1 MFIKMKL
8 AGIERDV
15 RPEQLEHYLN
25 YGWERI
31 VEEPQESK
39 VSEPSIVDGGK
50 IITKSPKKKKAEKPA
65 ETAPEAAK
73 EDLDNV
79 INTGES
85 E

>member
-1 MFIKMKL
+1 MFIQVTL
-8 AGIERDV
+8 AGITRDI
-15 RPEQLEHYLN
+15 RPDQLEHYLT
-25 YGWERI
+25 YGWTQVEAQPDLFTEPTTVDSGPI
-31 VEEPQESK
+31 V
-39 VSEPSIVDGGK
+39 
-50 IITKSPKKKKAEKPA
+50 TRSPKKKKSEKTA